1 MTTII
6 QRQHYWAEDSTV
18 CAPHKRMSIS
28 EAQDLL
34 RTYADECIYT
44 ASDALAGS
52 MARLI
57 GDLVP
62 AIRAARSHAL
72 RVAA

>member
-6 QRQHYWAEDSTV
+6 QRRHYWADGSTV